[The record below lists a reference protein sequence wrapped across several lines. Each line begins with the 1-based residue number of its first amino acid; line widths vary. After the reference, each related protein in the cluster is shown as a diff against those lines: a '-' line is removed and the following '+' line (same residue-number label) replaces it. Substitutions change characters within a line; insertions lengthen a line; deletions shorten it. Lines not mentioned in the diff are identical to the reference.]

1 MELMRGTVSALA
13 VAGTLIAA
21 AGSAAAGE
29 LGAGPLPAAY
39 HIGPPAP
46 DCRLLAAQHGA
57 QRLWF
62 GAFSGTHND
71 TFFDIRRP
79 YYAQGCFLSE
89 YDCRRWL
96 HENLSF
102 LEGGSLNW
110 MRCEPGVPAR
120 AIY

>member
-62 GAFSGTHND
+62 GAFSGMHND